1 MEKYHKNEIAPI
13 EKENERDEN
22 YKGENESIDSTRT
35 HNNYHIIERDMSYT
49 EYINIRLAQ
58 EHKKPRKDA
67 VLMSSFSFGSDGPYF
82 AHLSPEEQRELFTDA
97 TNYFVHT
104 YGEENIISAVVHMD
118 ETNPH
123 LHLNLIPFMPDKRLC
138 AKELFCPQALRD
150 LQTNLYE
157 WLEPKWHLERGK
169 EGSQAKHLSTAEFK
183 AKKIVEQ
190 AKSQAEEITADA
202 RAENEDLKEANAIAE
217 EHLNETREK
226 IKEARA
232 EKDQIVAVRDKEADY
247 SQALEDAKNGDV
259 AHGRRGLK
267 EQVVALTV
275 ENKRLQEENTRL
287 AKDNADLFQETKQ
300 LQGIE
305 ARCQT
310 AIKGITMIREREP
323 EAFGR
328 VFFRA
333 TSVFQPFVDVFDQ
346 PVPLSRS
353 RVDEIKEEIE
363 REKKEEQSKSRP
375 NKNYSSK

>member
-1 MEKYHKNEIAPI
+1 MEKYHKNEVVPI

-49 EYINIRLAQ
+49 EYINMRLAQ

-67 VLMSSFSFGSDGPYF
+67 VLMSSFTFGSDGPYF

-104 YGEENIISAVVHMD
+104 YGEENIISAIVHMD

-183 AKKIVEQ
+183 AKKILEQ
-190 AKSQAEEITADA
+190 AESQAEEITADA

-232 EKDQIVAVRDKEADY
+232 EKEQIVAERDKEADY
-247 SQALEDAKNGDV
+247 SQALEEAKNGDV

-267 EQVVALTV
+267 EQVIALTV
-275 ENKRLQEENTRL
+275 ENKRLQDENARL
-287 AKDNADLFQETKQ
+287 SKDNGDLFQQFQKAT
-300 LQGIE
+300 GY
-305 ARCQT
+305 
-310 AIKGITMIREREP
+310 ERMADVAKNAMFAVRQHEP
-323 EAFGR
+323 EAYGR
-328 VFFRA
+328 TFYRA
-333 TSVFQPFVDVFDQ
+333 TGVMQAFIDLFSA
-346 PVPLSRS
+346 PVPLPRN
-353 RVDEIKEEIE
+353 RLKEIE
-363 REKKEEQSKSRP
+363 QEVERERQEQNNNRP

>member
-1 MEKYHKNEIAPI
+1 MEKYHKNEIVPI
-13 EKENERDEN
+13 EKENERDETYEASN
-22 YKGENESIDSTRT
+22 PQIDCTRT
-35 HNNYHIIERDMSYT
+35 HKNYHIIKREESYT
-49 EYINIRLAQ
+49 EYVNKRLAQ
-58 EHKKPRKDA
+58 ENKKPRKDA

-104 YGEENIISAVVHMD
+104 YGEENIISAIVHMD

-190 AKSQAEEITADA
+190 AESQAEEITADA

-232 EKDQIVAVRDKEADY
+232 EKDQIVAERDKEADY

-267 EQVVALTV
+267 DQVVALTV
-275 ENKRLQEENTRL
+275 ENNRLQEENTRL
-287 AKDNADLFQETKQ
+287 AKDSADLFQETKR

-333 TSVFQPFVDVFDQ
+333 SGIFQPFVDMFDQ

-363 REKKEEQSKSRP
+363 KEKQEEQNKSHS
-375 NKNYSSK
+375 NSNYSSK

>member
-49 EYINIRLAQ
+49 EYINMRLAQ

-67 VLMSSFSFGSDGPYF
+67 VLMSSFTFGSDGPYF
-82 AHLSPEEQRELFTDA
+82 AHLTLEKQRELFTDA

-104 YGEENIISAVVHMD
+104 YGEENVISAIIHMD

-183 AKKIVEQ
+183 AKKILEQ
-190 AKSQAEEITADA
+190 AESQAEEITAGA
-202 RAENEDLKEANAIAE
+202 RAENEDLKEANALAE
-217 EHLNETREK
+217 NHLNETKEK
-226 IKEARA
+226 IREARA
-232 EKDQIVAVRDKEADY
+232 EKEQIVAERDKEADY

-275 ENKRLQEENTRL
+275 ENKRLQEENANLIR
-287 AKDNADLFQETKQ
+287 DNEGLFQETQQ
-300 LQGIE
+300 LRGIE
-305 ARCQT
+305 ERCNK

-333 TSVFQPFVDVFDQ
+333 SGIFQPFVDMFDQ
-346 PVPLSRS
+346 PVPLPRS

-363 REKKEEQSKSRP
+363 REKKEEQDKSRP

>member
-1 MEKYHKNEIAPI
+1 MEKYHKNEVAPI

-35 HNNYHIIERDMSYT
+35 HNNYHIIERESYT
-49 EYINIRLAQ
+49 EYINMRLAQ

-67 VLMSSFSFGSDGPYF
+67 VLMSSFTFGSDGPYF
-82 AHLSPEEQRELFTDA
+82 AHLSPEEQRKLFTDA

-104 YGEENIISAVVHMD
+104 YGEENIISAIVHMD

-183 AKKIVEQ
+183 AKKILEQ
-190 AKSQAEEITADA
+190 AESQAEEITAGA
-202 RAENEDLKEANAIAE
+202 RAENEDLKEANALAE
-217 EHLNETREK
+217 NHLNETKEK
-226 IKEARA
+226 IREARA
-232 EKDQIVAVRDKEADY
+232 EKEQIVAERDKEADY

-275 ENKRLQEENTRL
+275 ENKRLQEENANLIR
-287 AKDNADLFQETKQ
+287 DNEGLFQETQQ
-300 LQGIE
+300 LRGIE
-305 ARCQT
+305 ERCNK

-333 TSVFQPFVDVFDQ
+333 SGIFQPFVDMFDQ
-346 PVPLSRS
+346 PVPLPRS

-363 REKKEEQSKSRP
+363 REKKEEQDKSRP
-375 NKNYSSK
+375 NNNYSSK